1 MRRTRPLAL
10 IVLAAT
16 VILAACGGSSGGS
29 GGSTA
34 KPAFLGTYPGID
46 PAEESIKKG
55 FLQAA
60 DDLKVE
66 AIFRTPPTFDVAGQ
80 ANVTQSALSYPNL
93 KGVAVVAADPNGL
106 EGVVKQAKAQ
116 GLVIA
121 QAAGCTPAATAPI
134 CIEAFPAGLGQKAG
148 KYFGQF
154 LGGSGDV
161 VIGTGT
167 LDNLNSKANQVAFT
181 DYLAQNFPNIHVV
194 QVIFGCDS
202 PDGAPGCAQNALSSH
217 PNLKGYYAIG
227 GAASLGTDVFA
238 KAGKH
243 VIVGTL
249 DDTPTTLNG
258 VKGGTVT
265 FTLVQPLVCD
275 GYLMLLAL
283 YLQYQNHLVSTVK
296 HYDLGSTYIDSSNV
310 GTVVQAQQTTC
321 DALVNDFKT
330 RVFKPA
336 S

>member
-1 MRRTRPLAL
+1 MRRTRPLAML
-10 IVLAAT
+10 VLAAS
-16 VILAACGGSSGGS
+16 VIVAACGGSSGGS

-46 PAEESIKKG
+46 PAEEAIKTG
-55 FLQAA
+55 FLKAA
-60 DDLKVE
+60 QDLNVE

-134 CIEAFPAGLGQKAG
+134 CIEAFPAGLGQKAA

-161 VIGTGT
+161 V
-167 LDNLNSKANQVAFT
+167 
-181 DYLAQNFPNIHVV
+181 
-194 QVIFGCDS
+194 FGCDS

-243 VIVGTL
+243 VVVGTL
-249 DDTPTTLNG
+249 DDTPTTING

-275 GYLMLLAL
+275 GYLMLLSL
-283 YLQYQNHLVSTVK
+283 VLQYDKHLHSTVK
-296 HYDLGSTYIDSSNV
+296 HYD
-310 GTVVQAQQTTC
+310 
-321 DALVNDFKT
+321 
-330 RVFKPA
+330 
-336 S
+336 